1 MSNRK
6 MAKSA
11 AGKVSAP
18 SKAAM
23 HVPLPA
29 VLVGLGLLSAAG
41 VGHAAAVNDHY
52 SVVAGTTLS
61 GVNVTDND
69 SLSPN
74 SSVQVIEIVGPS
86 HGNALL
92 ASDGELTYTP
102 NPSYRGN
109 DSLYYALNNAGTS
122 FANVFITVSDP
133 VPVPGLTPAGIA
145 ALSAGIA
152 GLALRR
158 RRRKS

>member
-1 MSNRK
+1 

-52 SVVAGTTLS
+52 SVAFGQTLS

-69 SLSPN
+69 SLNN

-86 HGNALL
+86 HGNAVLESSG
-92 ASDGELTYTP
+92 ALTYTP
-102 NPSYRGN
+102 NPGYRGN
-109 DSLYYALNNAGTS
+109 DSLFYELNNAGTS
-122 FANVFITVSDP
+122 FANVFITVSAP
-133 VPVPGLTPAGIA
+133 VPVPGLAPAAIA

-158 RRRKS
+158 RRKS